1 MHVVAPARSS
11 SDLDEVRVMF
21 REYAELVAE
30 ALCFQDYDR
39 ELAALPGDYA
49 PPGGELLIARDQAG
63 ALGCV
68 GLRRHDA
75 ASGEM
80 KRMYVRD
87 RGRGAGLG
95 RKLAVSII
103 EEARKRNYQRLLL
116 DTLPKLTTAIGL
128 YRSLGFREIGPYLS
142 CPTPGAIC
150 FELDLRTGSG
160 GPVRFS

>member
-1 MHVVAPARSS
+1 MLTVAPARSE
-11 SDLDEVRVMF
+11 SDLDDVRAMF

-39 ELAALPGDYA
+39 ELAGLPGDYA
-49 PPGGELLIARDQAG
+49 PPGGVLLLARDVEG

-68 GLRRHDA
+68 ALRRHDA

-87 RGRGAGLG
+87 RGRGSGLG
-95 RKLAVSII
+95 RRLAVATI

-116 DTLPKLTTAIGL
+116 DTLPKLTTAIAL
-128 YRSLGFREIGPYLS
+128 YRSLGFKETGPYLS

-150 FELDLRTGSG
+150 FELKLS
-160 GPVRFS
+160 